1 MKKIYYL
8 LVCLF
13 FLQSAFAAAWIHTL
27 KACRCRIKRMFVH
40 WMKIVIGQDFIVKAS
55 VIFHIPFSF

>member
-13 FLQSAFAAAWIHTL
+13 FLQSAFAAGETVI
-27 KACRCRIKRMFVH
+27 RCLFTEWAEH
-40 WMKIVIGQDFIVKAS
+40 ECGSLYGWD
-55 VIFHIPFSF
+55 IPDSGYSSFNLF

>member
-13 FLQSAFAAAWIHTL
+13 FLQSAFAAGE
-27 KACRCRIKRMFVH
+27 K
-40 WMKIVIGQDFIVKAS
+40 Q
-55 VIFHIPFSF
+55 SFDVCLQNGLNMNV

>member
-13 FLQSAFAAAWIHTL
+13 FLQSAFAAGGETVI
-27 KACRCRIKRMFVH
+27 RCLFTEWAEH
-40 WMKIVIGQDFIVKAS
+40 ECGSLYGWD
-55 VIFHIPFSF
+55 IPDSGYSSFNLF

>member
-13 FLQSAFAAAWIHTL
+13 SCNPLLLQGRNSHSMLFTEWAEHECGSLYGW
-27 KACRCRIKRMFVH
+27 
-40 WMKIVIGQDFIVKAS
+40 D
-55 VIFHIPFSF
+55 IPDSGYSSFNLF

>member
-13 FLQSAFAAAWIHTL
+13 IPAIRFC
-27 KACRCRIKRMFVH
+27 CRGET
-40 WMKIVIGQDFIVKAS
+40 VIRCLFTEWAEHECGS
-55 VIFHIPFSF
+55 LYGWNIPDSGYSSFNLF

>member
-13 FLQSAFAAAWIHTL
+13 FLQSAFAAGEKQSFDVCLQNGL
-27 KACRCRIKRMFVH
+27 KFVRMGYSGFGLLLV
-40 WMKIVIGQDFIVKAS
+40 Q
-55 VIFHIPFSF
+55 PFLSR

>member
-13 FLQSAFAAAWIHTL
+13 ILQSAFATREEQTFDVPLQELAEYDECGSLYGWN
-27 KACRCRIKRMFVH
+27 
-40 WMKIVIGQDFIVKAS
+40 
-55 VIFHIPFSF
+55 IPDSGYSSFNLFLSR

>member
-13 FLQSAFAAAWIHTL
+13 FLQSVFAAREKQIEYECGSLYGWN
-27 KACRCRIKRMFVH
+27 
-40 WMKIVIGQDFIVKAS
+40 
-55 VIFHIPFSF
+55 IPDSGYSSFNLF

>member
-13 FLQSAFAAAWIHTL
+13 FLQSAFAAGEKQSFDVCFTEWAEHECGSLYGW
-27 KACRCRIKRMFVH
+27 
-40 WMKIVIGQDFIVKAS
+40 D
-55 VIFHIPFSF
+55 IPDSGYSSFNLF

>member
-13 FLQSAFAAAWIHTL
+13 FLQSVFAAEEKPVFDVRLQNGLNMSVEVCTDGIF
-27 KACRCRIKRMFVH
+27 RIRVTP
-40 WMKIVIGQDFIVKAS
+40 IQPS
-55 VIFHIPFSF
+55 PSR